1 MKFISALAAALSILA
16 ATSLAVPAS
25 TYNNNDLVSFLA
37 STSSLPLRDTL
48 RETGGAI
55 SGLTI
60 RSTTLQDTENPMIP
74 MIKRNNNLHVDAI
87 LDAILESNTKI
98 IVKALAK
105 LKLDLCSDIHAKIK
119 VLATGILTT
128 NLDILIPKISA
139 KVNAETNT
147 AINTKVE
154 LDTQAL
160 VKDKIRQH
168 GLHAIHKHC
177 PHADDRC
184 LRKHARE
191 IVECVERAVQ
201 RDVLRL
207 FVALKANLMAHVR
220 AKIAVVVRDLGVN
233 LLVEQIHVQGFV
245 DAVAGL
251 DAHFDMCSHVIVKG
265 LHAEVKP
272 HAVSSIKSIC
282 RSH

>member
-1 MKFISALAAALSILA
+1 MKFISALAAALSIFA
-16 ATSLAVPAS
+16 ATSLAAPAS
-25 TYNNNDLVSFLA
+25 TNHNNGLVDSLA
-37 STSSLPLRDTL
+37 STGALPLGSTL
-48 RETGGAI
+48 GGAGGTI
-55 SGLTI
+55 KGLST
-60 RSTTLQDTENPMIP
+60 RSNPQNIGKSMIP
-74 MIKRNNNLHVDAI
+74 MTKRNNNLHINAI

-119 VLATGILTT
+119 VLATGLLTT
-128 NLDILIPKISA
+128 NLGIIIPKISA
-139 KVNAETNT
+139 KVNAETNA

-154 LDTQAL
+154 LDTQSL

-191 IVECVERAVQ
+191 IVECVERAV
-201 RDVLRL
+201 REDVLHL

-220 AKIAVVVRDLGVN
+220 AKVAIMVRDLGVN

-245 DAVAGL
+245 DAVAEL
-251 DAHFDMCSHVIVKG
+251 DGHFDMCSHIIVKG
-265 LHAEVKP
+265 LHVEVKP
-272 HAVSSIKSIC
+272 HAVSSIKFIC
-282 RSH
+282 RSR

>member
-1 MKFISALAAALSILA
+1 MRFISALAAALSIFA
-16 ATSLAVPAS
+16 ATSLSAPAS
-25 TYNNNDLVSFLA
+25 IYNNNDIVDSLA
-37 STSSLPLRDTL
+37 STGRLPLGNTH
-48 RETGGAI
+48 GGVGGVS
-55 SGLTI
+55 SGLTT
-60 RSTTLQDTENPMIP
+60 RSTPLDTGSPMIP
-74 MIKRNNNLHVDAI
+74 MIKRNNNLHVNAI
-87 LDAILESNTKI
+87 LDAILESNTKV

-119 VLATGILTT
+119 VLTTGLLTT

-139 KVNAETNT
+139 KVNAETNI
-147 AINTKVE
+147 AINTKIE
-154 LDTQAL
+154 LDTQSL

-168 GLHAIHKHC
+168 GLYAIHKHC

-184 LRKHARE
+184 LLKHARA

-201 RDVLRL
+201 EDVLHL

-233 LLVEQIHVQGFV
+233 LLVEQIHVQGSV
-245 DAVAGL
+245 DAVAELG
-251 DAHFDMCSHVIVKG
+251 AHFDMCSHVIVKG
-265 LHAEVKP
+265 LHTEVKS

-282 RSH
+282 DSR